1 MALAPSNSYT
11 GPVPLPDAAP
21 ALAFIALVF
30 LLAGFVKGMVGLG
43 LPIVGVG
50 LLSLVTTPQQ
60 ASALLVVPS
69 MVTNVWQLLA
79 GPGLGALAR
88 RLWPMMAG
96 ICAGTWAGL
105 WALGRLGWLTAAAA
119 TRAEGALGL
128 ALVLY
133 AGLSLLRVQLPP
145 PGRAERWA
153 GPVVGALTGAVS
165 SFTGVFAIPAVP
177 YLASLGL
184 DRDELIQ
191 ALGLSFT
198 VSTVALAAGLAAGGL
213 FGAGAAGLSALA
225 VLPAV
230 AGLLAGGWLRGRVR
244 PGTFRLCFLLGV
256 AGLGLHLAVR
266 GLA

>member
-1 MALAPSNSYT
+1 M
-11 GPVPLPDAAP
+11 PLPDAAP
-21 ALAFIALVF
+21 GLAFIALVF

-96 ICAGTWAGL
+96 VCAGTWAGL
-105 WALGRLGWLTAAAA
+105 WALGCLGWLTAAAA

-145 PGRAERWA
+145 PGRAERW
-153 GPVVGALTGAVS
+153 
-165 SFTGVFAIPAVP
+165 
-177 YLASLGL
+177 
-184 DRDELIQ
+184 
-191 ALGLSFT
+191 
-198 VSTVALAAGLAAGGL
+198 AGLAAGGL

>member
-1 MALAPSNSYT
+1 M
-11 GPVPLPDAAP
+11 PLSDSSLP
-21 ALAFIALVF
+21 FIALVF

-50 LLSLVTTPQQ
+50 LLSLVMTPQQ

-69 MVTNVWQLLA
+69 MVTNLWQLLA
-79 GPGLGALAR
+79 GPGVGALVR

-96 ICAGTWAGL
+96 VCAGTGAGL
-105 WALGRLGWLTAAAA
+105 WGLGRLGWLTPAAA
-119 TRAEGALGL
+119 TRAEGALGV

-133 AGLSLLRVQLPP
+133 AALGLLRVQMPA
-145 PGRAERWA
+145 PGRAEWWA
-153 GPVVGALTGAVS
+153 GPAVGALTGAVS
-165 SFTGVFAIPAVP
+165 SLTGVFAVPAVP

-184 DRDELIQ
+184 DKDHLIQ

-198 VSTVALAAGLAAGGL
+198 VSTAALAAGLAAGGM
-213 FGAGAAGLSALA
+213 FAPDAAGMSLLAL
-225 VLPAV
+225 LPAV

-244 PGTFRLCFLLGV
+244 PDAFRLCFLLGV
-256 AGLGLHLAVR
+256 ATLGLHLAVR